1 MKLKHLFHKKL
12 NDTEFLDKIQADMAE
27 MCIKMSQN
35 RKRAEEYV
43 K

>member
-12 NDTEFLDKIQADMAE
+12 NDTEFLRKVEADMTE
-27 MCIKMSQN
+27 TCIKMSAN